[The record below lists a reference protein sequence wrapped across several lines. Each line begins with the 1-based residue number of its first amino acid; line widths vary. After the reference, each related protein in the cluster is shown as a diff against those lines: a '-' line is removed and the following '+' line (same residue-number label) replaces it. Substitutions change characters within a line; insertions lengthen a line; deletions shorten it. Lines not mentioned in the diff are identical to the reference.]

1 MFVRPEYQEIKK
13 RLEEPRLFLQ
23 VISGPRQVGKSTLIE
38 QVLSNI
44 SLPYNSYSADAEL
57 NVSQAWISNVW
68 DAARNEMDYRKEQEH
83 ILVIDEIQKI
93 SNWSETVKKEWDRDS
108 RERRNLKV
116 LILGSSRLLLQKG
129 LTESLAGRFELI
141 RMGHWTF
148 TEMKEAFGWSLDQY
162 IYYGGYPGT
171 APLISDEA
179 RWKRYVKDS
188 LVDAAL
194 TNDVLATTNIYKPAL
209 LKRLFELGCSYSGEL
224 LSLTKMMG
232 QLQDKGNVT
241 TLANYIQVLDECH
254 LLAGLQKYS
263 GDNARRYASVPKYQV
278 YNNALMN
285 VYATSSFEEQ
295 RLDLEKWG
303 RLVES
308 AVGAHLV
315 NHADKLD
322 YKVYYWR
329 DKNDEVDFIV
339 ERRHKVW
346 AIEVKSGK
354 RSMNKGLGLFR
365 EAFQPYRAF
374 VVGTGGISVE
384 DFLSADLDKF
394 FVVNE

>member
-38 QVLSNI
+38 QVLANI

-57 NVSQAWISNVW
+57 NVSQSWISNVW

-116 LILGSSRLLLQKG
+116 LLLGSSRLLLQKG

-148 TEMKEAFGWSLDQY
+148 TEMKEAFGWSIDQY

-232 QLQDKGNVT
+232 QLQDKGNVA

-295 RLDLEKWG
+295 RLDLDKWG

-315 NHADKLD
+315 NNADKLD

-394 FVVNE
+394 FS

>member
-23 VISGPRQVGKSTLIE
+23 VISGPRQVGQSTLIE

-116 LILGSSRLLLQKG
+116 LLLGSSRLLLQKG

-241 TLANYIQVLDECH
+241 TLANSIQVLDECH

-295 RLDLEKWG
+295 RLDLEIWG

-315 NHADKLD
+315 NNADKLD

-394 FVVNE
+394 FS

>member
-1 MFVRPEYQEIKK
+1 MFIRPEYQEVKS
-13 RLEEPRLFLQ
+13 RLEEPRMFIQ

-38 QVLSNI
+38 QVLERI
-44 SLPYNSYSADAEL
+44 TVPYNSYSADAEL
-57 NVSQAWISNVW
+57 HADQAWISNVW
-68 DAARNEMDYRKEQEH
+68 DAARNEMDFHKESER

-93 SNWSETVKKEWDRDS
+93 NNWSEIVKKEWDRDS
-108 RERRNLKV
+108 REKRGLKV
-116 LILGSSRLLLQKG
+116 LLLGSSRLLIQQG

-141 RMGHWTF
+141 RMGHWSYN
-148 TEMKEAFGWSLDQY
+148 EMKEAFGWTLDQY

-171 APLISDEA
+171 APLVANES

-188 LVDAAL
+188 LIEAAL
-194 TNDVLATTNIYKPAL
+194 SNDVLATTNIYKPAL
-209 LKRLFELGCSYSGEL
+209 LKHLFELGCAYSGEL

-241 TLANYIQVLDECH
+241 TLANYLQVLDECH
-254 LLAGLQKYS
+254 LLAGLQKFS
-263 GDNARRYASVPKYQV
+263 GDTARRYASVPKYQV

-285 VYATSSFEEQ
+285 VYATSSFKEQ

-315 NHADKLD
+315 NYADKLD

-329 DKNDEVDFIV
+329 EKNNEVDFIV
-339 ERRHKVW
+339 ERNHKIW

-354 RSMNKGLGLFR
+354 RGMNKGLGLFR
-365 EAFQPYRAF
+365 EAFHPYRAF
-374 VVGTGGISVE
+374 VVGTDGISVE
-384 DFLSADLDKF
+384 DFLSADLDAF
-394 FVVNE
+394 FA

>member
-1 MFVRPEYQEIKK
+1 MFVRAEYQEVKD
-13 RLEEPRLFLQ
+13 RLEEPRMFIQ
-23 VISGPRQVGKSTLIE
+23 VISGPRQVGKSTLVE
-38 QVLSNI
+38 QILDKI
-44 SLPYNSYSADAEL
+44 TLPYNSYSADAEL
-57 NVSQAWISNVW
+57 NVNQSWISNIW
-68 DAARNEMDYRKEQEH
+68 DAARNEMDFRQETER
-83 ILVIDEIQKI
+83 ILVIDEIHKI
-93 SNWSETVKKEWDRDS
+93 ANWSEVVKKEWDRDT
-108 RERRNLKV
+108 REKRNLKV
-116 LILGSSRLLLQKG
+116 LLLGSSRLLLQQG

-141 RMGHWTF
+141 RMGHWSF
-148 TEMKEAFGWSLDQY
+148 REMKEAFGWTLDQY

-171 APLISDEA
+171 APLVSNEV

-188 LVDAAL
+188 LIEAAL
-194 TNDVLATTNIYKPAL
+194 SNDVLATTNIYKPAL

-295 RLDLEKWG
+295 RLDLGKWG

-308 AVGAHLV
+308 AVGSHLL
-315 NHADKLD
+315 NYADKLD

-329 DKNDEVDFIV
+329 EKNDEVDFIV
-339 ERRHKVW
+339 ERNHKVW

-354 RSMNKGLGLFR
+354 RGMNKGLGMFR
-365 EAFQPYRAF
+365 EAFHPYRAF
-374 VVGTGGISVE
+374 VVGTDGISIE
-384 DFLSADLDKF
+384 DFLSADLDTF
-394 FVVNE
+394 FS

>member
-1 MFVRPEYQEIKK
+1 MFVRAEYQEVKS
-13 RLEEPRLFLQ
+13 RLEEPRMFIQ
-23 VISGPRQVGKSTLIE
+23 VIAGPRQVGKSTLVE
-38 QVLSNI
+38 QVLDKI
-44 SLPYNSYSADAEL
+44 TLPYNSYSADAEL
-57 NVSQAWISNVW
+57 NVSQSWISNVW
-68 DAARNEMDYRKEQEH
+68 DTVRNEMDYRREPEH

-93 SNWSETVKKEWDRDS
+93 TNWSEVVKKEWDRDT
-108 RERRNLKV
+108 REKRNLKV
-116 LILGSSRLLLQKG
+116 LLLGSSRLLLQQG

-141 RMGHWTF
+141 RMGHWSYR
-148 TEMKEAFGWSLDQY
+148 EMKEAFDWTLDQY

-171 APLISDEA
+171 APLVTNEV

-188 LVDAAL
+188 LVEAAL
-194 TNDVLATTNIYKPAL
+194 SNDVLATTNVYKPAL

-308 AVGAHLV
+308 AVGSHLL
-315 NHADKLD
+315 NYADKLD

-329 DKNDEVDFIV
+329 EKNNEVDFII
-339 ERRHKVW
+339 ERNHKLW

-354 RSMNKGLGLFR
+354 RGMNKGLGLFR
-365 EAFQPYRAF
+365 EAFHPYRAF
-374 VVGTGGISVE
+374 VVGTDGISVE
-384 DFLSADLDKF
+384 EFLSADLDVF
-394 FVVNE
+394 FS

>member
-38 QVLSNI
+38 QVLANI

-57 NVSQAWISNVW
+57 NVNQAWISNVW

-116 LILGSSRLLLQKG
+116 LLLGSSRLLLQKG

-232 QLQDKGNVT
+232 QLQGKGNVT
-241 TLANYIQVLDECH
+241 TLANCIQVLDECH

-285 VYATSSFEEQ
+285 VYSTSSFEEQ
-295 RLDLEKWG
+295 RLDIEKWG

-315 NHADKLD
+315 NNADKLD

-394 FVVNE
+394 FS

>member
-1 MFVRPEYQEIKK
+1 MFVRAEYQEVKD
-13 RLEEPRLFLQ
+13 RLEEPRMFIQ
-23 VISGPRQVGKSTLIE
+23 VISGPRQVGKSTLVE
-38 QVLSNI
+38 QILDKI
-44 SLPYNSYSADAEL
+44 TLPYNSYSADAEL
-57 NVSQAWISNVW
+57 NVSQSWISNIW
-68 DAARNEMDYRKEQEH
+68 DAARNEMDYRRESER

-93 SNWSETVKKEWDRDS
+93 ANWSEVVKKEWDRDT
-108 RERRNLKV
+108 REKRNLKV
-116 LILGSSRLLLQKG
+116 LLLGSSRLLLQQG

-141 RMGHWTF
+141 RMGHWSYR
-148 TEMKEAFGWSLDQY
+148 EMKEAFGWTLDQY

-171 APLISDEA
+171 APLVSNEV

-188 LVDAAL
+188 LVEAAL
-194 TNDVLATTNIYKPAL
+194 SNDVLATTNIYKPAL

-295 RLDLEKWG
+295 RLDLGKWG

-308 AVGAHLV
+308 AVGSHLL

-329 DKNDEVDFIV
+329 EKNDEVDFIV
-339 ERRHKVW
+339 ERNHKVW

-354 RSMNKGLGLFR
+354 RGMNKGLGMFR
-365 EAFQPYRAF
+365 EAFHPYRAF
-374 VVGTGGISVE
+374 VVGTDGISVE
-384 DFLSADLDKF
+384 DFLSADLDTF
-394 FVVNE
+394 FS

>member
-1 MFVRPEYQEIKK
+1 MFVRAEYQEVKS
-13 RLEEPRLFLQ
+13 RLEEPRMFIQ
-23 VISGPRQVGKSTLIE
+23 VIAGPRQVGKSTLVE
-38 QVLSNI
+38 QVLDKI
-44 SLPYNSYSADAEL
+44 TLPYNSYSADAEL
-57 NVSQAWISNVW
+57 NVSQSWISNVW
-68 DAARNEMDYRKEQEH
+68 DTVRNEMDYRREPEH

-93 SNWSETVKKEWDRDS
+93 TNWSEVVKKEWDRDT
-108 RERRNLKV
+108 REKRNLKV
-116 LILGSSRLLLQKG
+116 LLLVSSRLLLQQG

-141 RMGHWTF
+141 RMGHWSYR
-148 TEMKEAFGWSLDQY
+148 EMKEAFDWTLDQY

-171 APLISDEA
+171 APLVTNEV

-188 LVDAAL
+188 LVEAAL
-194 TNDVLATTNIYKPAL
+194 SNDVLATTNVYKPAL

-308 AVGAHLV
+308 AVGSHLL
-315 NHADKLD
+315 NYADKLD

-329 DKNDEVDFIV
+329 EKNNEVDFII
-339 ERRHKVW
+339 ERNHKLW

-354 RSMNKGLGLFR
+354 RGMNKGLGLFR
-365 EAFQPYRAF
+365 EAFHPYRAF
-374 VVGTGGISVE
+374 VVGTDGISVE
-384 DFLSADLDKF
+384 EFLSADLDVF
-394 FVVNE
+394 FS

>member
-1 MFVRPEYQEIKK
+1 MFVRAEYQEVKN
-13 RLEEPRLFLQ
+13 RLEEPRMFIQ
-23 VISGPRQVGKSTLIE
+23 VIAGPRQVGKSTLVG
-38 QVLSNI
+38 QVLDSI
-44 SLPYNSYSADAEL
+44 TLPYHSYSADAEL
-57 NVSQAWISNVW
+57 NVDQSWISNVW
-68 DAARNEMDYRKEQEH
+68 DAARNEMDYRHEPEH
-83 ILVIDEIQKI
+83 ILVIDEIQKVE
-93 SNWSETVKKEWDRDS
+93 NWSEVVKKEWDRDT
-108 RERRNLKV
+108 REKRNLKV
-116 LILGSSRLLLQKG
+116 LLLGSSRLLLQRG

-141 RMGHWTF
+141 RMGHWSYS
-148 TEMKEAFGWSLDQY
+148 EMKEAFGWTLDQY

-171 APLISDEA
+171 APLISDEV

-188 LVDAAL
+188 LVEAAL
-194 TNDVLATTNIYKPAL
+194 SNDVLAMTNLYKPAL

-263 GDNARRYASVPKYQV
+263 GDQARRYASVPKYQV

-285 VYATSSFEEQ
+285 VYATSTFEEQ

-308 AVGAHLV
+308 AVGSHLL
-315 NHADKLD
+315 NYADKLD

-329 DKNDEVDFIV
+329 EKNNEVDFIV
-339 ERRHKVW
+339 ERNRKVW

-354 RSMNKGLGLFR
+354 RGMNKGLGLFR
-365 EAFQPYRAF
+365 EVFHPYRAF
-374 VVGTGGISVE
+374 VVGTDGISVE

-394 FVVNE
+394 FV

>member
-1 MFVRPEYQEIKK
+1 MFIRAEYQEVKE
-13 RLEEPRLFLQ
+13 RLEEPRMFIQ
-23 VISGPRQVGKSTLIE
+23 VIAGPRQVGKSTLVE
-38 QVLSNI
+38 QVLDKI
-44 SLPYNSYSADAEL
+44 TLPYNSYSADAEL
-57 NVSQAWISNVW
+57 NANQSWISNVW
-68 DAARNEMDYRKEQEH
+68 DAARNEMDYRKEPEH

-93 SNWSETVKKEWDRDS
+93 DNWSEVVKKEWDRDT
-108 RERRNLKV
+108 REKRKLKV
-116 LILGSSRLLLQKG
+116 LLLGSSRLLLQQG

-141 RMGHWTF
+141 RMGHWSF
-148 TEMKEAFGWSLDQY
+148 REMQEAFGWTLDQY

-171 APLISDEA
+171 APLVSNEV

-188 LVDAAL
+188 LVESAL
-194 TNDVLATTNIYKPAL
+194 SNDVLATTNVYKPAL

-308 AVGAHLV
+308 AVGSHLL
-315 NHADKLD
+315 NYADKLD

-329 DKNDEVDFIV
+329 EKNNEVDFVV
-339 ERRHKVW
+339 ERNHKIW

-354 RSMNKGLGLFR
+354 RGMNKGLGLFR
-365 EAFQPYRAF
+365 EAFHPYRAF
-374 VVGTGGISVE
+374 VVGTDGISVE
-384 DFLSADLDKF
+384 DFLSADLDAF
-394 FVVNE
+394 FF

>member
-1 MFVRPEYQEIKK
+1 MFVRAEYQEVKD
-13 RLEEPRLFLQ
+13 RLEEPRMFIQ
-23 VISGPRQVGKSTLIE
+23 VISGPRQVGKSTLVE
-38 QVLSNI
+38 QILDKI
-44 SLPYNSYSADAEL
+44 TLPYNSYSADAEL
-57 NVSQAWISNVW
+57 NVSQSWISNIW
-68 DAARNEMDYRKEQEH
+68 DAARNEMDFRQETER
-83 ILVIDEIQKI
+83 ILVIDEIHKI
-93 SNWSETVKKEWDRDS
+93 ANWSEVVKKEWDRDT
-108 RERRNLKV
+108 REKRNLKV
-116 LILGSSRLLLQKG
+116 LLLGSSRLLLQQG

-141 RMGHWTF
+141 RMGHWSF
-148 TEMKEAFGWSLDQY
+148 REMKEAFGWTLDQY

-171 APLISDEA
+171 APLVSNEV

-188 LVDAAL
+188 LIEAAL
-194 TNDVLATTNIYKPAL
+194 SNDVLATTNIYKPAL

-295 RLDLEKWG
+295 RLDLGKWG

-308 AVGAHLV
+308 AVGSHLL

-329 DKNDEVDFIV
+329 EKNDEVDFIV
-339 ERRHKVW
+339 ERNHKVW

-354 RSMNKGLGLFR
+354 RGMNKGLGMFR
-365 EAFQPYRAF
+365 EAFHPYRAF
-374 VVGTGGISVE
+374 VVGTDGISIE
-384 DFLSADLDKF
+384 DFLSADLDTF
-394 FVVNE
+394 FS

>member
-1 MFVRPEYQEIKK
+1 MFVRAEYQEVKD
-13 RLEEPRLFLQ
+13 RLEEPRMFIQ
-23 VISGPRQVGKSTLIE
+23 VISGPRQVGKSTLVE
-38 QVLSNI
+38 QILDKTT
-44 SLPYNSYSADAEL
+44 LPFNSYSADAEL
-57 NVSQAWISNVW
+57 NVSQSWISNVW
-68 DAARNEMDYRKEQEH
+68 DAARNEMDYRQESER

-93 SNWSETVKKEWDRDS
+93 GNWSEVVKKEWDRDTK
-108 RERRNLKV
+108 EKRNLKV
-116 LILGSSRLLLQKG
+116 LLLGSSRLLLQQG

-141 RMGHWTF
+141 RMGHWSYR
-148 TEMKEAFGWSLDQY
+148 EMKEAFGWTLDQY

-171 APLISDEA
+171 APLVSNEI

-188 LVDAAL
+188 LIEAAL
-194 TNDVLATTNIYKPAL
+194 SNDVLATTNVYKPAL
-209 LKRLFELGCSYSGEL
+209 LKRLFELGCFYSGEL

-303 RLVES
+303 QLVES
-308 AVGAHLV
+308 AIGSHLL
-315 NHADKLD
+315 NYADKLG

-329 DKNDEVDFIV
+329 DKNNEVDFII
-339 ERRHKVW
+339 ERNHKVW

-365 EAFQPYRAF
+365 EAFHPYRAF
-374 VVGTGGISVE
+374 AVGTDGISVE
-384 DFLSADLDKF
+384 DFLSADLDAF
-394 FVVNE
+394 FS

>member
-44 SLPYNSYSADAEL
+44 SLPYNNYSADAEL

-116 LILGSSRLLLQKG
+116 LLLGSSRLLLQKG

-171 APLISDEA
+171 APFDFRRSEMEEVCEGFAGRCRPDERCA
-179 RWKRYVKDS
+179 
-188 LVDAAL
+188 
-194 TNDVLATTNIYKPAL
+194 
-209 LKRLFELGCSYSGEL
+209 
-224 LSLTKMMG
+224 
-232 QLQDKGNVT
+232 
-241 TLANYIQVLDECH
+241 CH
-254 LLAGLQKYS
+254 NQ
-263 GDNARRYASVPKYQV
+263 
-278 YNNALMN
+278 
-285 VYATSSFEEQ
+285 
-295 RLDLEKWG
+295 
-303 RLVES
+303 
-308 AVGAHLV
+308 HL
-315 NHADKLD
+315 
-322 YKVYYWR
+322 
-329 DKNDEVDFIV
+329 
-339 ERRHKVW
+339 
-346 AIEVKSGK
+346 
-354 RSMNKGLGLFR
+354 
-365 EAFQPYRAF
+365 
-374 VVGTGGISVE
+374 
-384 DFLSADLDKF
+384 
-394 FVVNE
+394 

>member
-1 MFVRPEYQEIKK
+1 MFVRAEYQEVKN
-13 RLEEPRLFLQ
+13 RLEEPRMFIQ
-23 VISGPRQVGKSTLIE
+23 VIAGPRQVGKSTLVG
-38 QVLSNI
+38 QVLEHI
-44 SLPYNSYSADAEL
+44 TLPYNSYSADAEL
-57 NVSQAWISNVW
+57 NVDQSWISNVW
-68 DAARNEMDYRKEQEH
+68 DAARNEMDYRNESEH
-83 ILVIDEIQKI
+83 ILVIDEIQKVE
-93 SNWSETVKKEWDRDS
+93 NWSEVVKKEWDRDT
-108 RERRNLKV
+108 REKRNLKV
-116 LILGSSRLLLQKG
+116 LLLGSSRLLLQRG

-141 RMGHWTF
+141 RMGHWSYC
-148 TEMKEAFGWSLDQY
+148 EMRDAFGWTLEQY

-171 APLISDEA
+171 APLISDEV

-188 LVDAAL
+188 LVEAAL
-194 TNDVLATTNIYKPAL
+194 SNDVLAMTNLYKPAL

-263 GDNARRYASVPKYQV
+263 GDQARRYASVPKYQV

-285 VYATSSFEEQ
+285 VYGSSTFEEQ

-308 AVGAHLV
+308 AVGSHLL
-315 NHADKLD
+315 NYADKLD
-322 YKVYYWR
+322 YKVCYWR
-329 DKNDEVDFIV
+329 EKNNEVDFIV
-339 ERRHKVW
+339 ERNHKVW

-354 RSMNKGLGLFR
+354 RGMNKGLGLFR
-365 EAFQPYRAF
+365 EAFHPYRAF
-374 VVGTGGISVE
+374 VVGTDGISVE

-394 FVVNE
+394 FV

>member
-38 QVLSNI
+38 QVLANI

-57 NVSQAWISNVW
+57 NVSQSWISNVW

-116 LILGSSRLLLQKG
+116 LLLGSSRLLLQKG

-232 QLQDKGNVT
+232 QLQDKGNVA

-295 RLDLEKWG
+295 RLDLDKWG

-315 NHADKLD
+315 NNADKLD

-394 FVVNE
+394 FS

>member
-1 MFVRPEYQEIKK
+1 MFIRAEYQEVKERI
-13 RLEEPRLFLQ
+13 EEPRMFIQ
-23 VISGPRQVGKSTLIE
+23 VIAGPRQVGKSTLVE
-38 QVLSNI
+38 QVLDKI
-44 SLPYNSYSADAEL
+44 TLPYNSYSADAEL
-57 NVSQAWISNVW
+57 NANQSWISNVW
-68 DAARNEMDYRKEQEH
+68 DAARNEMDYRKEPEH

-93 SNWSETVKKEWDRDS
+93 DNWSEVVKKEWDRDT
-108 RERRNLKV
+108 REKRKLKV
-116 LILGSSRLLLQKG
+116 LLLGSSRLLLQQG

-141 RMGHWTF
+141 RMGHWSF
-148 TEMKEAFGWSLDQY
+148 REMQEAFGWTLDQY

-171 APLISDEA
+171 APLVSNEV

-188 LVDAAL
+188 LVESAL
-194 TNDVLATTNIYKPAL
+194 SNDVLATTNVYKPAL

-254 LLAGLQKYS
+254 LLAGLQKFS

-308 AVGAHLV
+308 AVGSHLL
-315 NHADKLD
+315 NYADKLD

-329 DKNDEVDFIV
+329 EKNKEVDFVV
-339 ERRHKVW
+339 ERNHKIW

-354 RSMNKGLGLFR
+354 RGMNKGLGLFR
-365 EAFQPYRAF
+365 EAFHPYRAF
-374 VVGTGGISVE
+374 VVGTDGISVE
-384 DFLSADLDKF
+384 EFLSADLDVF
-394 FVVNE
+394 FS

>member
-1 MFVRPEYQEIKK
+1 MFIRPEYQEVKS
-13 RLEEPRLFLQ
+13 RLEEPRMFIQ

-38 QVLSNI
+38 QVLERI
-44 SLPYNSYSADAEL
+44 TVPYNSYSADAEL
-57 NVSQAWISNVW
+57 HADQAWISNVW
-68 DAARNEMDYRKEQEH
+68 DAARNEMDFHKESER

-93 SNWSETVKKEWDRDS
+93 NNWSEIVKKEWDRDT
-108 RERRNLKV
+108 REKRGLKV
-116 LILGSSRLLLQKG
+116 LLLGSSRLLIQQG

-141 RMGHWTF
+141 RMGHWSYN
-148 TEMKEAFGWSLDQY
+148 EMKEAFGWTLDQY

-171 APLISDEA
+171 APLVANES

-188 LVDAAL
+188 LIEAAL
-194 TNDVLATTNIYKPAL
+194 SNDVLATTNIYKPAL
-209 LKRLFELGCSYSGEL
+209 LKHLFELGCAYSGEL

-241 TLANYIQVLDECH
+241 TLANYLQVLDECH
-254 LLAGLQKYS
+254 LLAGLQKFS
-263 GDNARRYASVPKYQV
+263 GDTARRYASVPKYQV

-285 VYATSSFEEQ
+285 VYATSSFKEQ

-315 NHADKLD
+315 NYADKLD

-329 DKNDEVDFIV
+329 EKNNEVDFIV
-339 ERRHKVW
+339 ERNHKIW

-354 RSMNKGLGLFR
+354 RGMNKGLGLFR
-365 EAFQPYRAF
+365 EAFHPYRAF
-374 VVGTGGISVE
+374 VVGTDGISVE
-384 DFLSADLDKF
+384 DFLSADLDAF
-394 FVVNE
+394 FA

>member
-1 MFVRPEYQEIKK
+1 MFI
-13 RLEEPRLFLQ
+13 Q

-38 QVLSNI
+38 QVLERI
-44 SLPYNSYSADAEL
+44 TVPYNSYSADAEL
-57 NVSQAWISNVW
+57 HADQAWISNVW
-68 DAARNEMDYRKEQEH
+68 DAARNEMDFHKESER

-93 SNWSETVKKEWDRDS
+93 NNWSEIVKKEWDRDT
-108 RERRNLKV
+108 REKRGLKV
-116 LILGSSRLLLQKG
+116 LLLGSSRLLIQQG

-141 RMGHWTF
+141 RMGHWSYN
-148 TEMKEAFGWSLDQY
+148 EMKEAFGWTLDQY

-171 APLISDEA
+171 APLVANES

-188 LVDAAL
+188 LIEAAL
-194 TNDVLATTNIYKPAL
+194 SNDVLATTNIYKPAL
-209 LKRLFELGCSYSGEL
+209 LKHLFELGCAYSGEL

-241 TLANYIQVLDECH
+241 TLANYLQVLDECH
-254 LLAGLQKYS
+254 LLAGLQKFS
-263 GDNARRYASVPKYQV
+263 GDTARRYASVPKYQV

-285 VYATSSFEEQ
+285 VYATSSFKEQ

-315 NHADKLD
+315 NYADKLD

-329 DKNDEVDFIV
+329 EKNNEVDFIV
-339 ERRHKVW
+339 ERNHKIW

-354 RSMNKGLGLFR
+354 RGMNKGLGLFR
-365 EAFQPYRAF
+365 KAFHPYRAF
-374 VVGTGGISVE
+374 VVGTDGISVE
-384 DFLSADLDKF
+384 DFLSADLDAF
-394 FVVNE
+394 LA

>member
-1 MFVRPEYQEIKK
+1 MFVRAEYQEVKD
-13 RLEEPRLFLQ
+13 RLEEPRMFIQ
-23 VISGPRQVGKSTLIE
+23 VISGPRQVGKSTLVE
-38 QVLSNI
+38 QILDKI
-44 SLPYNSYSADAEL
+44 TLPYNSYSADAEL
-57 NVSQAWISNVW
+57 NVNQSWISNIW
-68 DAARNEMDYRKEQEH
+68 DAARNEMDYRRESER

-93 SNWSETVKKEWDRDS
+93 ANWSEVVKKEWDRDT
-108 RERRNLKV
+108 REKRNLKV
-116 LILGSSRLLLQKG
+116 LLLGSSRLLLQQG

-141 RMGHWTF
+141 RMGHWSYR
-148 TEMKEAFGWSLDQY
+148 EMKEAFGWTLDQY

-171 APLISDEA
+171 APLVSNEI

-188 LVDAAL
+188 LIEAAL
-194 TNDVLATTNIYKPAL
+194 SNDVLATTNIYKPAL

-295 RLDLEKWG
+295 RLDLGKWG

-308 AVGAHLV
+308 AVGSHLL
-315 NHADKLD
+315 NYADKLD

-329 DKNDEVDFIV
+329 EKNDEVDFIV
-339 ERRHKVW
+339 ERNHKVW
-346 AIEVKSGK
+346 AIEVKSSK
-354 RSMNKGLGLFR
+354 RGMNKGLGMFR
-365 EAFQPYRAF
+365 EAFHPYRAF
-374 VVGTGGISVE
+374 VVGTDGISVE
-384 DFLSADLDKF
+384 DFLSADLDTF
-394 FVVNE
+394 FS

>member
-1 MFVRPEYQEIKK
+1 MFVRAEYQEVKD
-13 RLEEPRLFLQ
+13 RLEEPRMFIQ
-23 VISGPRQVGKSTLIE
+23 VISGPRQVGKSTLVE
-38 QVLSNI
+38 QILDKI
-44 SLPYNSYSADAEL
+44 TLPYNSYSANAEL
-57 NVSQAWISNVW
+57 NVSQSWISNIW
-68 DAARNEMDYRKEQEH
+68 DAARNEMDFRQETER
-83 ILVIDEIQKI
+83 ILVIDEIHKI
-93 SNWSETVKKEWDRDS
+93 ANWSEVVKKEWDRDT
-108 RERRNLKV
+108 REKRNLKV
-116 LILGSSRLLLQKG
+116 LLLGSSRLLLQQG

-141 RMGHWTF
+141 RMGHWSYR
-148 TEMKEAFGWSLDQY
+148 EMKEAFGWTLDQY

-171 APLISDEA
+171 APLVSNEV

-188 LVDAAL
+188 LIEAAL
-194 TNDVLATTNIYKPAL
+194 SNDVLATTNIYKPAL

-308 AVGAHLV
+308 AVGSHLL

-329 DKNDEVDFIV
+329 EKNDEVDFIV
-339 ERRHKVW
+339 ERNHKVW

-354 RSMNKGLGLFR
+354 RGMNKGLGMFR
-365 EAFQPYRAF
+365 EAFHPYRAF
-374 VVGTGGISVE
+374 VVGTDGISVE
-384 DFLSADLDKF
+384 DFLSADLDTF
-394 FVVNE
+394 FS

>member
-1 MFVRPEYQEIKK
+1 MFVRTEYQEVKD
-13 RLEEPRLFLQ
+13 RLEEPRMFIQ
-23 VISGPRQVGKSTLIE
+23 VISGPRQVGKSTLVG
-38 QVLSNI
+38 QVLDKI
-44 SLPYNSYSADAEL
+44 TLPYNSYSADAEL
-57 NVSQAWISNVW
+57 NVNQAWISNVW
-68 DAARNEMDYRKEQEH
+68 DAARNEMDFRHEMER
-83 ILVIDEIQKI
+83 ILVIDEIQKVE
-93 SNWSETVKKEWDRDS
+93 NWSEVVKKEWDRDT
-108 RERRNLKV
+108 REKRNLKV
-116 LILGSSRLLLQKG
+116 LLLGSSRLLLQRG

-141 RMGHWTF
+141 RMGHWSYR
-148 TEMKEAFGWSLDQY
+148 EMNEAFGWTLDQY

-171 APLISDEA
+171 APLVSNET

-188 LVDAAL
+188 LVEAAL
-194 TNDVLATTNIYKPAL
+194 SNDVLAMTNLYKPAL

-263 GDNARRYASVPKYQV
+263 GDQARRYASVPKYQV

-285 VYATSSFEEQ
+285 VYSTSSFEEQ

-308 AVGAHLV
+308 AVGAHLL
-315 NHADKLD
+315 NYADKLD
-322 YKVYYWR
+322 YKVFYWR
-329 DKNDEVDFIV
+329 EKNNEVDFIV
-339 ERRHKVW
+339 ERNHKVW

-354 RSMNKGLGLFR
+354 RGMNKGLGLFR
-365 EAFQPYRAF
+365 EAFHPYRAF
-374 VVGTGGISVE
+374 VVGTDGISIE
-384 DFLSADLDKF
+384 EFLSADLDKF
-394 FVVNE
+394 FG